1 MVKKVIMRSLFY
13 VIFILSF
20 SLVGCSDDD
29 QCKSGP
35 LDIIT
40 MADLGCEVPP
50 HQISIKSTKE
60 FELIR
65 NEEQFQSL
73 LISPCRPNI
82 DWAAYDMIAGSI
94 NLQNGLVRL
103 EHGAYYNCQDNKLAI
118 TITVF
123 LNDAAVAL
131 PVGFAFLIPKL
142 HDTETPYV
150 SIVTQQ

>member
-1 MVKKVIMRSLFY
+1 MRRIFY
-13 VIFILSF
+13 LIFLLGF
-20 SLVGCSDDD
+20 SLLGCNDED

-40 MADLGCEVPP
+40 MEDLGCNVPA
-50 HQISIKSTKE
+50 QQVSIKSAKE

-65 NEEQFQSL
+65 DEDQFQSL
-73 LISPCRPNI
+73 LISPCMPTI
-82 DWAAYDMIAGSI
+82 DWVAYDMIAGSI

-103 EHGAYYNCQDNKLAI
+103 EHGAFFNCRDNKLAI
-118 TITVF
+118 TITAF
-123 LNDAAVAL
+123 LNESTVAL